1 MIKFKSKDNEGDD
14 DDLMPAAIL
23 VEESTKSGDEEE
35 GPPQDGMS
43 YLRQVV
49 RERKR
54 CADTVTADIDLS
66 KVIKNNSK
74 NEDEKEEVLGR
85 SKVAPPP
92 GCCPGLVWQREQI
105 KKFSDVRLKVSQHRS
120 LLRKEGGA
128 VEKVPAK
135 DNEALWCHLMLGEE
149 VWRIVDDSEGVK
161 EGKMVTGESPR
172 LNFVVAVPVYVCEH
186 VLEYLVSWLRVTGW
200 RPEFGP
206 WIYSIMSRLE
216 KPLTPEISSTL
227 RELARVCSQIRAD
240 IVNKEDNSEEAIA
253 ALNLFVCLVARYFDQ
268 TDLEDITQD

>member
-1 MIKFKSKDNEGDD
+1 MIKFKSNDGEG

-23 VEESTKSGDEEE
+23 VEESTKSEEEE

-66 KVIKNNSK
+66 KVVKK
-74 NEDEKEEVLGR
+74 YTKKEEDKEEYLGR
-85 SKVAPPP
+85 TKIAPPS
-92 GCCPGLVWQREQI
+92 GCCPGLVWQREQV
-105 KKFSDVRLKVSQHRS
+105 KKFSDVRLKISQHRT

-128 VEKVPAK
+128 VEKVPDK

-149 VWRIVDDSEGVK
+149 VWRIVDDSQVIK
-161 EGKMVTGESPR
+161 EGKLVTGESPR

-227 RELARVCSQIRAD
+227 RELARVCSQIRVD
-240 IVNKEDNSEEAIA
+240 IVNKSEEENSEESIA